1 MTKVMIWPAGDE
13 NDGTSQ
19 YRLFCPAA
27 PLMAA
32 GEDIVVDYTGPTITW
47 NHWWDTSDGKRPPA
61 SARVEGLAK
70 VPEADV
76 IVMQRPAERWWAD
89 VIPYLQRAGVRVV
102 VDVDDRFDQ
111 IDQGNWAKYAYDPN
125 HPERGEVHNHQWVN
139 EACKQADL
147 VTCTTPDLLKRYGH
161 GHGLILPNLVPE
173 RYLKIEGERP
183 ETIGWSGSTRTHP
196 KDLQVT
202 GSAVQEALDAFGW
215 GFHVIGSGENVQNYL
230 GLTDAPSTTDGWVSF
245 ADYPAEMA
253 KMAVGIVPLADT
265 VFNRSKSALKM
276 GEMAA
281 VGVPVVASPTPDN
294 ERLAALGVGRL
305 ASTPQRWRKQL
316 RALINNPEYR
326 ADLAGTGREVMA
338 TQTYEAHC
346 EKWWDAWTLSAKRGA
361 RRDAAIERLDDLIA
375 AG

>member
-1 MTKVMIWPAGDE
+1 
-13 NDGTSQ
+13 
-19 YRLFCPAA
+19 
-27 PLMAA
+27 
-32 GEDIVVDYTGPTITW
+32 
-47 NHWWDTSDGKRPPA
+47 
-61 SARVEGLAK
+61 
-70 VPEADV
+70 
-76 IVMQRPAERWWAD
+76 
-89 VIPYLQRAGVRVV
+89 
-102 VDVDDRFDQ
+102 
-111 IDQGNWAKYAYDPN
+111 
-125 HPERGEVHNHQWVN
+125 
-139 EACKQADL
+139 
-147 VTCTTPDLLKRYGH
+147 
-161 GHGLILPNLVPE
+161 
-173 RYLKIEGERP
+173 
-183 ETIGWSGSTRTHP
+183 
-196 KDLQVT
+196 
-202 GSAVQEALDAFGW
+202 
-215 GFHVIGSGENVQNYL
+215 
-230 GLTDAPSTTDGWVSF
+230 VSF
-245 ADYPAEMA
+245 ADYPTEMA